1 MCPLAQAN
9 LSYMKLILNSF
20 FVFLFV
26 FCLPVFGI
34 EINKKYTVRVSGITI
49 GSLDWSVKIT
59 DSRYLNKINLKSRGL
74 LSTIYSFEG
83 EYFSEGGVKNKNLY
97 PSKYSHVWKTNKKT
111 KSMVLVFR
119 DNSLI
124 SLNQLPFEKEHLR
137 IDVFKIKESKDP
149 LTSFLQIIMGEK
161 NSLVVDG
168 RRKYKM
174 NSIIDD
180 DIKKTIVEISDYY
193 NLWADHKRSK
203 FEKIDFEKK
212 IGDLLPNKINIYFD
226 GRVFRLHQD

>member
-83 EYFSEGGVKNKNLY
+83 EYFSEGSVKNKNLY

-203 FEKIDFEKK
+203 FEKIDFEK
-212 IGDLLPNKINIYFD
+212 
-226 GRVFRLHQD
+226 